1 MRNNVYINKVLFLFS
16 TRYIG
21 IHIHKKK
28 LTSCSV
34 RNGVDSLD
42 KVAVRSSHQLI
53 ELAHDCNIAKQ
64 CERVSVTRFSIPV
77 WGQKPGPH
85 INRQKGNREF
95 FFYKMS
101 YKTIVP
107 EEVVDYPDMRRCVV
121 VD

>member
-53 ELAHDCNIAKQ
+53 ELSHDCNIAKQ
-64 CERVSVTRFSIPV
+64 CERSVSRDFLSLFWVKTWASY
-77 WGQKPGPH
+77 QQAK
-85 INRQKGNREF
+85 RE
-95 FFYKMS
+95 
-101 YKTIVP
+101 
-107 EEVVDYPDMRRCVV
+107 
-121 VD
+121 